1 MGPQVLSRLPQT
13 LTGASGY
20 VILISIT
27 LARLVLVCYSFALKW
42 CLQHYKSFVRWSSGF
57 SFKAQE
63 ISYSGRQP
71 TACQIHSPKNMN
83 SPEWSHW
90 FPIFCKANSIDQ
102 GRKLVLIWAA
112 VTQYLYLIQEPQESC
127 FLAGSDWAVHGLST
141 LSDHL
146 PGEKQHWCEQRV
158 ERGGSLETTT
168 WKGAVTKYF
177 NSYFY
182 EHVNAKPETL
192 QHPSPHLL
200 TYWMLPWLR
209 SAVLMHYHTSL
220 EGSVNNNLLG

>member
-27 LARLVLVCYSFALKW
+27 LARLVLVCYSFALKL

-146 PGEKQHWCEQRV
+146 PGR
-158 ERGGSLETTT
+158 
-168 WKGAVTKYF
+168 A
-177 NSYFY
+177 
-182 EHVNAKPETL
+182 ATL
-192 QHPSPHLL
+192 MWATSGTSWFSWDNDVKRSSRKIFQFLL
-200 TYWMLPWLR
+200 LWTR
-209 SAVLMHYHTSL
+209 
-220 EGSVNNNLLG
+220 